1 MSKNSGSS
9 SNDTQKNN
17 IITVGEFGE
26 DQYPEGTSISKT
38 NEVDVEQEATEN
50 ITEMKR

>member
-9 SNDTQKNN
+9 SSDTQKNN

-26 DQYPEGTSISKT
+26 DQYPEGTSISRA
-38 NEVDVEQEATEN
+38 NEVDVKYEATEN

>member
-9 SNDTQKNN
+9 SSDTQKNN

-26 DQYPEGTSISKT
+26 DQYPESTSVSRA
-38 NEVDVEQEATEN
+38 NEVDV
-50 ITEMKR
+50 K